1 MGRKK
6 KHSIIET
13 ISEKLKLIP
22 SLHDDNEPKIKPLS
36 PTGTL
41 TNYPPP
47 EQWDDFVDYDP
58 KSWPKKK
65 KKHYSIVPTT
75 CFNCESACGL
85 LAYVDKEDESIRKFE
100 GFQVSGRR

>member
-22 SLHDDNEPKIKPLS
+22 SLNEEKEIEINQLAPKGK
-36 PTGTL
+36 L

-58 KSWPKKK
+58 KS
-65 KKHYSIVPTT
+65 
-75 CFNCESACGL
+75 
-85 LAYVDKEDESIRKFE
+85 
-100 GFQVSGRR
+100 